1 MVSRNS
7 LPAVLVA
14 SSALLTGGCDLEH
27 STLSSKT
34 VERISD
40 HTSVYTKLVDGSL
53 LCTIQR
59 DDHLFFFKNASG
71 YGEAGAELSLVVVG
85 GGVDWSTANGYFE
98 VSHLEALAYVGNNWE
113 TIYNA
118 ARLQLERDS
127 YSVDPNLVRYWLEPL
142 TKPMQEVGERWLELQ
157 EPAPSMDQYFRGET
171 PKLWVNQ
178 YMQHYFPVHIPLE
191 DGSLLRISQ
200 APHYMYYSGDSL
212 VPHEDLNVKIIF
224 SRNFPGYGVAGIKGH
239 VVGIGGGAEYPI
251 GGKYFEITPQEAVS
265 YMDGDWEAIVR
276 AVERQHETLIFSPD
290 TDYVRAAVH
299 PRRP

>member
-1 MVSRNS
+1 MLNRNS
-7 LPAVLVA
+7 FPAVLVA

-40 HTSVYTKLVDGSL
+40 HTPVYTKLVDGSL

-85 GGVDWSTANGYFE
+85 GGIDWSTANGYFE
-98 VSHLEALAYVGNNWE
+98 VSHLEALAYVGNDWQ
-113 TIYNA
+113 TIYNS
-118 ARLQLERDS
+118 ARSQLSRDS
-127 YSVDPNLVRYWLEPL
+127 SSVDPEVIRYWLEPL
-142 TKPMQEVGERWLELQ
+142 TKSMYDVGERWLSLQ
-157 EPAPSMDQYFRGET
+157 EPAPTTNQYFRGED
-171 PKLWVNQ
+171 PKLWVNRST
-178 YMQHYFPVHIPLE
+178 QHYFPVHILLD
-191 DGSLLRISQ
+191 DGSLLRVSQ
-200 APHYMYYSGDSL
+200 APRYSYYTGPNL
-212 VPHEDLNVKIIF
+212 EHHEDPNVKIIF
-224 SRNFPGYGVAGIKGH
+224 SRNFPGYGVAGVKGH
-239 VVGIGGGAEYPI
+239 VAGLGGGGEYPI

-265 YMDGDWEAIVR
+265 YINGDWEAIVQ
-276 AVERQHETLIFSPD
+276 AVERQNETLTFSPY